1 MAFSITPIPTP
12 FLLNTI
18 KLLDPTVEDLMTD
31 KTTLNCPV
39 CGESQQLRVRPFE
52 HPRYFLC
59 LHCHRAYDSV
69 LLHHTVTDS
78 KSLKDSLKVI
88 LQHKGLLGKSNKKTS
103 AEILKQSK
111 ALMGYNAVVTRTLEK
126 LKTNS
131 WLKWFLNCLKRHHVY
146 PGSKQSD
153 IDAIRQTMLL
163 WAKKDLGLKV
173 DFGVEDKTP
182 LYKRNRA
189 WKYHNDFLVIPNWC
203 PTGVSS
209 YWFLGEMR
217 EDDITYYPTIGPSQ
231 KGGIAY
237 LHETE
242 GYEKV
247 IASNNPRAVLYTQMQ
262 HYARFKRYAP
272 IVLYS
277 AWTTKKDWDLL
288 GPKEVVFLGVESFGN
303 PSVDCTKF
311 NKETLQHALNV
322 RNSSFSGV
330 EAEDLLKEQDF
341 KSLNYA
347 LRESR
352 STYDTF
358 QMFARM
364 REDRYGELKTLDYN
378 RFLRYVA
385 ETRGQRTTEL
395 FKAFGERVEILPTV
409 AIKNEVFEET
419 PNGYRRY
426 GRPEM
431 LTNFTVKLK
440 TAFLQRKAEEI
451 HYELEVFVDGK
462 LYTTRVVSARS
473 MYSTEWIRDLRQH
486 TLFNGGNRLLEAR
499 EGIADLLPDI
509 IRAFSANN
517 VKTIPVCENK
527 ISYDSEADMFLLP
540 NTHIRGW
547 DGVMKQT
554 SFVASTH
561 SSNSKVFRTP
571 AFPWDHRGLEAREF
585 EAAKRDM
592 CPLIMEV
599 VAYMALMLVAKRNKD
614 IEIKPLLLER
624 HQNTIEDLNRA
635 IPVWPMFIE
644 RRRIR
649 TFTEDRQC
657 EFEGIASVLE
667 VRGCE
672 AFGAK
677 GYGYVLD
684 GQFPLLKPKKRRY
697 KMLERIVSRYF
708 RECIQLILREGYTTL
723 QEISNKQ
730 YEVLAE
736 LKTKGGGF
744 LPQKNAVLTEEQCRE
759 RIKEKQ

>member
-1 MAFSITPIPTP
+1 MALSITPIPTP

-31 KTTLNCPV
+31 KTTLNCPA

-88 LQHKGLLGKSNKKTS
+88 LQHKGLLGKANKKTS

-111 ALMGYNAVVTRTLEK
+111 ALMGYNAVVTRTHEK

-131 WLKWFLNCLKRHHVY
+131 WLKWFLGCLERHLVY

-163 WAKKDLGLKV
+163 WAKKDLGEKTQ
-173 DFGVEDKTP
+173 FGVEDKHP

-189 WKYHNDFLVIPNWC
+189 WKYDNTFLVIPNWC

-217 EDDITYYPTIGPSQ
+217 EDDITYYPTIGTSQ
-231 KGGIAY
+231 RGGIAY

-242 GYEKV
+242 CYEKV

-288 GPKEVVFLGVESFGN
+288 GPKEVVFLGIKPFGN

-311 NKETLQHALNV
+311 DKEILQHALNV
-322 RNSSFSGV
+322 RNSSFSGI
-330 EAEDLLKEQDF
+330 EAEDLLGELDF
-341 KSLNYA
+341 KSLNHA
-347 LRESR
+347 LQESQ
-352 STYDTF
+352 STYDAF
-358 QMFARM
+358 QILACM
-364 REDRYGELKTLDYN
+364 RKDRYGELKTLDYN

-395 FKAFGERVEILPTV
+395 FKAFGEHVEILPTV
-409 AIKNEVFEET
+409 AIKDEIFEET
-419 PNGYRRY
+419 PNGYRHY
-426 GRPEM
+426 GRPDM

-440 TAFLQRKAEEI
+440 TAFLQRKAERI
-451 HYELEVFVDGK
+451 HYELEVFVEGK
-462 LYTTRVVSARS
+462 LYMTQVVTARS
-473 MYSTEWIRDLRQH
+473 LYSTEWIRDLRQY
-486 TLFNGGNRLLEAR
+486 TLLNGGDRLLEAR
-499 EGIADLLPDI
+499 GGIADDLPEI

-517 VKTIPVCENK
+517 VKTIPICENRV
-527 ISYDSEADMFLLP
+527 SYDPEADMFLLP
-540 NTHIRGW
+540 NTYIRGW

-554 SFVASTH
+554 HFIAPRAAKAS
-561 SSNSKVFRTP
+561 RTP
-571 AFPWDHRGLEAREF
+571 AFYWDHRGLEAREF
-585 EAAKRDM
+585 KVAKRDM
-592 CPLIMEV
+592 CPLVMEV
-599 VAYMALMLVAKRNKD
+599 VAYLALMLVAERNKD
-614 IEIKPLLLER
+614 IEVKPLLLER
-624 HQNTIEDLNRA
+624 YANTIEDLNRA
-635 IPVWPMFIE
+635 IPIWPMFAE
-644 RRRIR
+644 HRRIR
-649 TFTEDRQC
+649 TFTEERQH
-657 EFEGIASVLE
+657 EFEGVAAVLE

-684 GQFPLLKPKKRRY
+684 GQFPLLEPKKRKY

-730 YEVLAE
+730 YEVMAK

-759 RIKEKQ
+759 RTKAKQCR